1 MPIKDK
7 YISLPLDASNI
18 KQRSPD
24 LSILLEMSNFLSDT
38 SVMKDLLEG
47 ALDRLLADFEFNG
60 GRIYRME
67 PNGRGLRLAA
77 CRGMEPSGLETLEL
91 GEGFT
96 GKAAQTKSFLAQ
108 LVSEL
113 EDQERSQLLLDKG
126 FKTIVCV
133 PMLISETVVG
143 IINLGSNAAIR
154 LERGRIDLLVAL
166 ANQIAIAVDR
176 VETHRSLE
184 QKLLELQEKNN
195 TIKFFAYSI
204 SHDLKNPALAIIGF
218 VERLHKRYYE
228 VLESRGKLYV
238 DHILKAAK
246 QVLALVEDINSY
258 VQAKEAVLR
267 LEEVDLNEVM
277 KTLAAE
283 FAPTLKR
290 KRTHLTVSG
299 SMPYVIADRLA
310 LLRIFRNFI
319 DNALKYGGEPLSQIT
334 VRYFNNN
341 ENHVF
346 EVHDNGVG
354 IPAHQCDSLF
364 APFQRLETSKGIE
377 GSGLGLAVVKELV
390 RRHEGGVSVDSVSGR
405 GTCFRITLSKHP
417 RTDSCA
423 AP

>member
-1 MPIKDK
+1 MPIKEK

-47 ALDRLLADFEFNG
+47 ALDRLLADFAFNG

-67 PNGRGLRLAA
+67 ANGRVLRLAA

-154 LERGRIDLLVAL
+154 LEGSRIDLLVAL

-267 LEEVDLNEVM
+267 LEEVDMNEVM

-290 KRTHLTVSG
+290 KRTHLTVCG

-319 DNALKYGGEPLSQIT
+319 DNALKYGGEPLSRIT

-341 ENHVF
+341 ESHVF
-346 EVHDNGVG
+346 EVQDNGVG

-364 APFQRLETSKGIE
+364 VPFRRLETSKGIE

-405 GTCFRITLSKHP
+405 GTCFRITLSKYP
-417 RTDSCA
+417 RTDWCA